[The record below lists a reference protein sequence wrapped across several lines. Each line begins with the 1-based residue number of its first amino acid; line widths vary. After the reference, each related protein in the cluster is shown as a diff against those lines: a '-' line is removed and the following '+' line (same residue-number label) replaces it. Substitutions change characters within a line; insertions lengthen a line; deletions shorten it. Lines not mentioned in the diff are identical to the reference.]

1 MAGPETEIVQRLS
14 PEQQQQGLRVLAE
27 LRRLHEAVRTQTGD
41 QPVTPSWEILADQR
55 DERSR
60 QLP

>member
-27 LRRLHEAVRTQTGD
+27 LRRLHAR
-41 QPVTPSWEILADQR
+41 PCAPKPAPS
-55 DERSR
+55 
-60 QLP
+60 P